1 MPHTLSFYL
10 SPLNQRIAIPL
21 IIVFT
26 DDLLRYF
33 DSLRIRTVEGRQGRQ
48 RGPREAGWGAGREG
62 GGKKGMMEGG
72 KGKTMKGGREVCE
85 PEL

>member
-33 DSLRIRTVEGRQGRQ
+33 DSLRIRTVEGRQDRQ
-48 RGPREAGWGAGREG
+48 RGARKAGRQTEG
-62 GGKKGMMEGG
+62 GGRKDMLERKG
-72 KGKTMKGGREVCE
+72 KGSQ
-85 PEL
+85 